1 MGICPQGKLYVDE
14 CAFESPCQFECRN
27 TPGGYQCECPEGYE
41 LDDGDCIDIDEC
53 ADEPCTDDEL
63 CFNKLGSFDCIA
75 NPSHYLIDL
84 FCSQCIAN
92 CANCSLAPIRIHML
106 SIPSDVKPGTSLLRL
121 TAYDSVQFT
130 SAEFP
135 LYRIS
140 LQNEAGRAVLQNV
153 KGLLPNSNHRLT
165 IRSISKSPF
174 TNMKYHS
181 DFIVFISVSDHPF

>member
-1 MGICPQGKLYVDE
+1 M
-14 CAFESPCQFECRN
+14 S
-27 TPGGYQCECPEGYE
+27 
-41 LDDGDCIDIDEC
+41 DIDEC

-75 NPSHYLIDL
+75 NPCPTGYHLDIT
-84 FCSQCIAN
+84 QCIAN
-92 CANCSLAPIRIHML
+92 CANCSLAPIHIHML
-106 SIPSDVKPGTSLLRL
+106 SVPSDVKPGTSLLRL
-121 TAYDSVQFT
+121 TAYDAQSRVLHRTRFHLK
-130 SAEFP
+130 SSSKFSRRAPFA
-135 LYRIS
+135 LK
-140 LQNEAGRAVLQNV
+140 NEAGRAVLQNV